1 MAEKKY
7 EKYIIKEPLYKGERS
22 QVIHVCGE
30 DDCAGSIFQD
40 FPADVTGTYITEP
53 FIMSPEP
60 HAHDYDQLL
69 CFLGGNPLNF
79 FDFDAEIEL
88 SLGEESE
95 KYLID
100 TTSIVYIPKGLM
112 HTPLEFK
119 KVNKPVLFMHIC
131 FAPQYER
138 VGGISEEPPH
148 RKMPKFSLEEI
159 KKLKNKI

>member
-1 MAEKKY
+1 MAETKY
-7 EKYIIKEPLYKGERS
+7 EKYIIKEPLYKSERTGM

-30 DDCAGSIFQD
+30 DDCAGAIFQD
-40 FPADVTGTYITEP
+40 FPADITGTYISEP
-53 FIMSPEP
+53 FIMTSEP
-60 HAHDYDQLL
+60 HAHNYDQFL
-69 CFLGGNPLNF
+69 CFFGGNPLNF
-79 FDFDAEIEL
+79 FEFDAEIEL

-95 KYLID
+95 KHLID

-138 VGGISEEPPH
+138 VGGFSEEPPH
-148 RKMPKFSLEEI
+148 RKLPKFSLEEI
-159 KKLKNKI
+159 KS